1 MAWYEVINGSTDSV
15 YNKKLYSI
23 IGQKFGLFYF
33 NKENRIHVFLNTNTR
48 FSFIKQSVE
57 LDPID
62 AMPLMNHYF
71 VSESRKEK
79 DYYDIGVEFNDIK
92 EVIEKLADGQGI
104 MFWFMYYNKKPV
116 KDQYVLQEDKYLV
129 KIIFMQRNDKF
140 MKKKPDED
148 LNNVILATIQNCI
161 KTDLNWKEIRGK
173 KYRLYSG
180 NIRKPLMKGSKKTL
194 YTYKAKIEDFL
205 ELDYSTKDP
214 KIAAPQQSST
224 GFLDFQR
231 EESDTAIV
239 LDTKAEMLNAIA
251 GGEKTTLIAGPS
263 GDGKIGLAA
272 RIIDNAE
279 KTGREIAILNTAK
292 FDPFKSLINGNISF
306 SIKRFDI
313 SAEYYDRR
321 IVNSAADATA
331 LASKL
336 WASLV
341 TGTESLRNPLLIIN
355 SVNDLIPLSQNG
367 SPVFE
372 NEFWGSFFRY
382 YDAGSNGMGIV
393 FLKDGDQESAR
404 LYVDYI
410 LKASGEPE
418 NRAFDIIKN

>member
-79 DYYDIGVEFNDIK
+79 DYYDIGVEFNNIK

-148 LNNVILATIQNCI
+148 LNNVILATIQNC
-161 KTDLNWKEIRGK
+161 
-173 KYRLYSG
+173 
-180 NIRKPLMKGSKKTL
+180 
-194 YTYKAKIEDFL
+194 
-205 ELDYSTKDP
+205 
-214 KIAAPQQSST
+214 
-224 GFLDFQR
+224 
-231 EESDTAIV
+231 
-239 LDTKAEMLNAIA
+239 
-251 GGEKTTLIAGPS
+251 
-263 GDGKIGLAA
+263 
-272 RIIDNAE
+272 
-279 KTGREIAILNTAK
+279 
-292 FDPFKSLINGNISF
+292 SLIHS
-306 SIKRFDI
+306 
-313 SAEYYDRR
+313 
-321 IVNSAADATA
+321 
-331 LASKL
+331 
-336 WASLV
+336 
-341 TGTESLRNPLLIIN
+341 
-355 SVNDLIPLSQNG
+355 
-367 SPVFE
+367 
-372 NEFWGSFFRY
+372 
-382 YDAGSNGMGIV
+382 
-393 FLKDGDQESAR
+393 
-404 LYVDYI
+404 
-410 LKASGEPE
+410 
-418 NRAFDIIKN
+418 